1 MYSLLRQRAIPADFG
16 SILERSLGAVIGLSL
31 SATVVQQSLRSQLRS
46 RLSPGEDA
54 DRIIREV
61 RQSLEYIKTLEPE
74 TRVIVRGCY
83 EIAIRNGF
91 GFILAV
97 VSLAMLS
104 SCALRN
110 PYVMCTKANRQQG
123 SSGRRSLAN
132 SGLLY
137 CDLLSSVNRSIGL
150 KNLFLLGRSRC
161 MIAYLL
167 SHRLDS
173 YSRKVR
179 IEYHR

>member
-1 MYSLLRQRAIPADFG
+1 MRLPL
-16 SILERSLGAVIGLSL
+16 ILERSLGAVIGLSL
-31 SATVVQQSLRSQLRS
+31 SATVVQQSLRTQLRA

-83 EIAIRNGF
+83 EIATRNGF
-91 GFILAV
+91 GFMLAV

-104 SCALRN
+104 SCALRTS
-110 PYVMCTKANRQQG
+110 YEMCTKANRQYQG

-132 SGLLY
+132 RDLLY
-137 CDLLSSVNRSIGL
+137 YDLRPSIDRCVGF

-161 MIAYLL
+161 MKAYPPF
-167 SHRLDS
+167 HRLDRH
-173 YSRKVR
+173 SR
-179 IEYHR
+179 